1 MDGWRDLIKRSAS
14 IEPLLSSADREE
26 LFLRMVIG
34 DITLEPE
41 HTKIVSGVA
50 TSADLVLVPSLLK
63 ETQREASHLVLL
75 VSKMPYKYN
84 I

>member
-1 MDGWRDLIKRSAS
+1 MDWWRDLIKRSAS

-41 HTKIVSGVA
+41 YTKIVSGVA
-50 TSADLVLVPSLLK
+50 TSTDLVLVSRLLK
-63 ETQREASHLVLL
+63 ET
-75 VSKMPYKYN
+75 
-84 I
+84 